1 MLKKLSLDR
10 KKICEKAIELI
21 EADGLENLS
30 MRKLAEKL
38 NVKGASLYNH
48 ITNKSDLYDL
58 IQEFLYSQMEPLK
71 TKTHWQEHLMQLAE
85 ATRQGLL
92 SVPNI
97 VPLFATRPTITES
110 SLRQVEETLKIL
122 IKSGF
127 KHFEALIIF
136 RNINTFVLGHVLAE
150 VGRTPGEPDNQ
161 NEPSLTKTNIDNYP
175 TLKKASTYKLALDFD
190 KGFRLGIESMI
201 KGLKHTLKK
210 RKNRC

>member
-1 MLKKLSLDR
+1 MKKLSLDR

-58 IQEFLYSQMEPLK
+58 IQEFLYSQMKPLK
-71 TKTHWQEHLMQLAE
+71 ASAHWQEHLIQLAE
-85 ATRQGLL
+85 TTRQGLL
-92 SVPNI
+92 SIPNI

-110 SLRQVEETLKIL
+110 SLKQIEQTLKIL
-122 IKSGF
+122 IQSGF
-127 KHFEALIIF
+127 KHFEAFIIF
-136 RNINTFVLGHVLAE
+136 RNINIFVLGHVLAE

-161 NEPSLTKTNIDNYP
+161 NEPSITKINIDPYP
-175 TLKKASTYKLALDFD
+175 TLKKAGAYKAALDFD

-201 KGLKHTLKK
+201 KGLEQIIKK
-210 RKNRC
+210 RKNR